1 MFILSQVVLAG
12 TKSKAV
18 TAVKD
23 LIYSGT
29 CNLNEVALAFQ
40 NLFSSAVAAKIIYP
54 QLNLP
59 EILETLAV
67 LGIEVSGKSFGFPTK
82 STDDVERTASNHPS
96 SECQGFG
103 GVEEGHRASS
113 DVFEKVKK
121 GLGGTEAEEAM
132 TETLSQ
138 YF

>member
-1 MFILSQVVLAG
+1 M
-12 TKSKAV
+12 

-40 NLFSSAVAAKIIYP
+40 NLFSTAVAVKIIYP

-67 LGIEVSGKSFGFPTK
+67 LGIEVTGKSFGRSATQNLAQK
-82 STDDVERTASNHPS
+82 RKGKKTAGKDFKIFRES
-96 SECQGFG
+96 
-103 GVEEGHRASS
+103 A
-113 DVFEKVKK
+113 
-121 GLGGTEAEEAM
+121 
-132 TETLSQ
+132 
-138 YF
+138 